1 MKKRVV
7 LMILL
12 LIAVTVLNARKNI
25 KFFWSCSPQV
35 PQTIRQNILND
46 IKSSVISSERFLIS
60 NEEEIQEIAFEKK
73 VESFFTSSDS
83 IMSGVKDSDYIV
95 AVKIF
100 DYYSSSKVERGSY
113 MRDDLSGDYV
123 FYDNAFIPVFKG
135 YFYSYDAFAG
145 RYIVDKN
152 GDFVAGKNG
161 GYYPAGNGFYISS
174 RYEDVF
180 TDSGVSVQYILISAQ
195 DGKKIFEDTFSGR
208 FSDYTVKYSYDSQT
222 GKFFIKQVP
231 ESAVWTAISSGYG
244 DHVYSRLRDDFMIKA
259 KIIDFSK
266 DMVYID
272 AGANEGI
279 KKGYLFISQ
288 DASGKMIMKVENVNP
303 QTAEGKILYMERGKE
318 LKISETVSEIKN
330 FYDAW
335 ILGISFFAGTE
346 LGASLEFK
354 NYDVYNE
361 VTSCSGIDFI
371 LNQSKVQVSGVSFGL
386 SVFKNEQINLL
397 LRTGVYNADP
407 FIGAHAK
414 YLFFG
419 ILGDYSISGKFR
431 AGITFSF

>member
-7 LMILL
+7 FMILL
-12 LIAVTVLNARKNI
+12 LMAVTVLNARKNI
-25 KFFWSCSPQV
+25 KFFWSCGPQV

-83 IMSGVKDSDYIV
+83 IMSSIKDSDYII

-100 DYYSSSKVERGSY
+100 DYYSNNKIERGSY

-123 FYDNAFIPVFKG
+123 FYSNAFIPVFKG
-135 YFYSYDAFAG
+135 YFYSYDAFTG
-145 RYIVDKN
+145 RYVVDKN

-161 GYYPAGNGFYISS
+161 GYYPGGNGFYVSS
-174 RYEDVF
+174 KYEDVF
-180 TDSGVSVQYILISAQ
+180 TESGVSVQYILINAQ

-208 FSDYTVKYSYDSQT
+208 FSGYTVKYTYDSQT
-222 GKFFIKQVP
+222 GKTFIKQVP
-231 ESAVWTAISSGYG
+231 ESSVWTAVSSGYG
-244 DHVYSRLRDDFMIKA
+244 EHVYSRLRDDFMIKA
-259 KIIDFSK
+259 RIMDFS
-266 DMVYID
+266 DDTVYID

-288 DASGKMIMKVENVNP
+288 DTLGKMVMKVENVNP
-303 QTAEGKILYMERGKE
+303 QTAEGKILYIKRSKE
-318 LKISETVSEIKN
+318 LKISETVSEIKD
-330 FYDAW
+330 FHDAW
-335 ILGISFFAGTE
+335 ILGAGLFAGTE

-354 NYDVYNE
+354 NYDIYNE
-361 VTSCSGIDFI
+361 VTSCSGIDFV
-371 LNQSKVQVSGVSFGL
+371 LNQNKVQVSGVSFGF
-386 SVFKNEQINLL
+386 SVYKNEQINVF
-397 LRTGVYNADP
+397 LRTGVYNTAP
-407 FIGAHAK
+407 FIGAQAK

-419 ILGDYSISGKFR
+419 MLMDCSISGKFR
-431 AGITFSF
+431 AGVTFSF